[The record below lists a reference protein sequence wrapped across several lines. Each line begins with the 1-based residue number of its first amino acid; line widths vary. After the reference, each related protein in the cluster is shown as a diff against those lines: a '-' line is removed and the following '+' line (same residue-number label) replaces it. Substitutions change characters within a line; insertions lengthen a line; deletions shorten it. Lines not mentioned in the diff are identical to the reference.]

1 MGNSPS
7 ITISDSFS
15 IGYNTPI
22 ASAESAM
29 NLGAG
34 NHFLLAR
41 NGRGKTTLLKT
52 LSGGLKAKSGEYA
65 ANGRLQFVN
74 EFLEFDRELTPA
86 TVFKALVPRKRRK
99 QAIEIAETVELDY
112 RKPFG
117 KLSRGNRQKTLLI
130 LAECR
135 AAEDHAPI
143 LLLDEPFTG
152 LDAFTQEFF
161 LNHWS
166 ENTSNTLRLIT
177 CHPDSDEADFPS
189 VVTISDAKLS
199 HINPDS
205 DLHWGALKSTLN

>member
-1 MGNSPS
+1 MGNAPS
-7 ITISDSFS
+7 IIISDSFA
-15 IGYNTPI
+15 IGYDTPI
-22 ASAESAM
+22 ATAATSM

-52 LSGGLKAKSGEYA
+52 LSGGLKAKFGEYA
-65 ANGRLQFVN
+65 SYGQLQFVN
-74 EFLEFDRELTPA
+74 EFLEFDRELTPS
-86 TVFKALVPRKRRK
+86 TVFKALVAKKRRK
-99 QAIEIAETVELDY
+99 QALEIAETVELDY

-135 AAEDHAPI
+135 AADDRPQI

-161 LNHWS
+161 LKHWT

-177 CHPDSDEADFPS
+177 CHPDSDEAEFPS
-189 VVTISDAKLS
+189 VVTISNAKLS
-199 HINPDS
+199 HLNPDS
-205 DLHWGALKSTLN
+205 DRHWGTLKSALN

>member
-1 MGNSPS
+1 MESAPS
-7 ITISDSFS
+7 ITISDSFA
-15 IGYNTPI
+15 IGYNKPI
-22 ASAESAM
+22 ATTAASIE
-29 NLGAG
+29 LGVG

-52 LSGGLKAKSGEYA
+52 LSGGLKAKCGDYTS
-65 ANGRLQFVN
+65 NGRLQFVN

-99 QAIEIAETVELDY
+99 QALEMADAVELEY

-117 KLSRGNRQKTLLI
+117 KLSRGNRQKALLI
-130 LAECR
+130 IAECR
-135 AAEDHAPI
+135 AADEQAQI

-177 CHPDSDEADFPS
+177 CHPESDEAEFPS
-189 VVTISDAKLS
+189 VVTISNAKLS
-199 HINPDS
+199 HINPDT
-205 DLHWGALKSTLN
+205 DRHWGALKTALN

>member
-1 MGNSPS
+1 MGTPPS
-7 ITISDSFS
+7 ITMSDSFA
-15 IGYNTPI
+15 IGYNAPI
-22 ASAESAM
+22 AAVESSIA
-29 NLGAG
+29 LGAG

-52 LSGGLKAKSGEYA
+52 LSGGLKAKSGDYTL
-65 ANGRLQFVN
+65 NGRLQFVN
-74 EFLEFDRELTPA
+74 EFLEFDREISPA
-86 TVFKALVPRKRRK
+86 TVFKALVPKNRRQ
-99 QAIEIAETVELDY
+99 QALDIAETIELDY

-135 AAEDHAPI
+135 ADDDQPQI

-166 ENTSNTLRLIT
+166 ENMSNTLRLIT
-177 CHPDSDEADFPS
+177 CHPDSDEAEFPS
-189 VVTISDAKLS
+189 VITISNSMLS
-199 HINPDS
+199 HMNQDS
-205 DLHWGALKSTLN
+205 DLHWGTLKSTLN